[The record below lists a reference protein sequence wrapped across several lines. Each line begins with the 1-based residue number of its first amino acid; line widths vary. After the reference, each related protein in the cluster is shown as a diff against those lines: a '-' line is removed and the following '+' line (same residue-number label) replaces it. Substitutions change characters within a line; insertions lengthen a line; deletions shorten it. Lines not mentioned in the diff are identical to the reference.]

1 MAHVKSKMG
10 MLVVETGNFSLTQ
23 RGMWLINRER
33 KALRENYKIK
43 DTCYVVECR
52 FHSVNNVKSLRIVN
66 SGIIV
71 LFLKSGIVR
80 EFTYSKI
87 YSF

>member
-33 KALRENYKIK
+33 KELRENYKIK
-43 DTCYVVECR
+43 DTCYVVD
-52 FHSVNNVKSLRIVN
+52 FIPW
-66 SGIIV
+66 IM
-71 LFLKSGIVR
+71 
-80 EFTYSKI
+80 
-87 YSF
+87 